1 MLRLLPDSY
10 RKIPGSSLRSK
21 TDCAV
26 QRHAETVPQAGY
38 VISGTCC
45 FQLLTAPLT
54 NRKSGNAVPVPA
66 VKACGGV
73 EVQLRSLSASLLH
86 GSKQSVASRQLDHHW
101 IRGWMGLSVGLD
113 ALTLLRIETRT
124 VESTA

>member
-1 MLRLLPDSY
+1 MLRLMPYSY

-26 QRHAETVPQAGY
+26 QRHAET
-38 VISGTCC
+38 
-45 FQLLTAPLT
+45 
-54 NRKSGNAVPVPA
+54 VPA

-86 GSKQSVASRQLDHHW
+86 GSKQSVASGQLDHHW
-101 IRGWMGLSVGLD
+101 IRGWMDLSVGLD